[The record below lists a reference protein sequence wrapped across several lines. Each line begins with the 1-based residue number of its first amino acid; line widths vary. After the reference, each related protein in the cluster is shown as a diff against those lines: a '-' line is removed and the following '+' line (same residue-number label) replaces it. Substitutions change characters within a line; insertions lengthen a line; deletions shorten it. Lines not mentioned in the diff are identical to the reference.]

1 LHGDDY
7 QVTPAAADGAFTWKM
22 ETVSVF
28 GRRGGYLAESA
39 GPLCAKKGVAGNTP
53 IAN

>member
-1 LHGDDY
+1 MSAFAPKADIAIRLMHGDDY

-28 GRRGGYLAESA
+28 GRRGG
-39 GPLCAKKGVAGNTP
+39 
-53 IAN
+53 